1 MRILFMG
8 TPDFASEILRAI
20 AGTQNEIV
28 GVVSQPDKPKGRG
41 HKFVPTDVKVT
52 AESLGL
58 TVYQPET
65 LKDGA
70 FEGILDNLK
79 PDMIVVAAYGK
90 ILPEYI
96 LNYPEYGCVNVHASL
111 LPKYRGAAPIQWS
124 IINGDE
130 ETGVCI
136 MKMEKGLDT
145 GDIISVEKTPIGEY
159 ETAGELFDRL
169 AKLGGKL
176 LVRTI
181 AEMENS
187 TAILCTKQDGSQS
200 TYAEK
205 ITKETA
211 KIDWSQSCEKI
222 SKLICGMSPFPGA
235 YTTYK
240 NEMVKI
246 YEAVK
251 TNGEG
256 KNGEILGIEKNKG
269 LKVAC
274 GSGAL
279 YIKTVQFP
287 GLKRMNVEDYA
298 RGHEIENGIVLGDE

>member
-1 MRILFMG
+1 MKILFMG

-20 AGTQNEIV
+20 SETDNEIV

-41 HKFVPTDVKVT
+41 HKLVPTDVKVM

-70 FEGILDNLK
+70 FSETLNTLA
-79 PDMIVVAAYGK
+79 PDMIVVAAYGR

-96 LNYPEYGCVNVHASL
+96 LNYPRYGCINVHASL

-130 ETGVCI
+130 KTGVAI

-145 GDIISVEKTPIGEY
+145 GDVISVSETPIAEY

-169 AKLGGKL
+169 AKLGGEL
-176 LVRTI
+176 LVKTI
-181 AEMENS
+181 PEIENG
-187 TAILCTKQDGSQS
+187 TAVYKKQDESQS

-205 ITKETA
+205 ITKELS
-211 KIDWSQSCEKI
+211 KIDWTLSNDKI

-235 YTTYK
+235 VTVY
-240 NEMVKI
+240 NGEMFKI
-246 YEAVK
+246 YEAEK

-256 KNGEILGIEKNKG
+256 ECGEILGIEKNKG

-274 GSGAL
+274 GNGAL

-287 GLKRMNVEDYA
+287 GLKRMNIEDYA
-298 RGHEIENGIVLGDE
+298 RGHEIVNGVILGDE

>member
-1 MRILFMG
+1 MKILFMG

-20 AGTQNEIV
+20 SETDNEIV

-41 HKFVPTDVKVT
+41 HKLVPTDVKVM

-70 FEGILDNLK
+70 FSETLNTLA
-79 PDMIVVAAYGK
+79 PDMIVVAAYGR

-96 LNYPEYGCVNVHASL
+96 LNYPRYGCINVHASL

-130 ETGVCI
+130 KTGVAI

-145 GDIISVEKTPIGEY
+145 GDVISVSETPIAEY

-169 AKLGGKL
+169 AKLGGEL
-176 LVRTI
+176 LVKTI
-181 AEMENS
+181 PEIENG
-187 TAILCTKQDGSQS
+187 TAVYKKQDESQS

-205 ITKETA
+205 ITKELS
-211 KIDWSQSCEKI
+211 KIDWTLSNDKI

-235 YTTYK
+235 VTVY
-240 NEMVKI
+240 NGEMFKI
-246 YEAVK
+246 YEAEK

-256 KNGEILGIEKNKG
+256 ECGEILGIEKNKG

-274 GSGAL
+274 GNGAL

-287 GLKRMNVEDYA
+287 GLKRMNIEDYA
-298 RGHEIENGIVLGDE
+298 RGHEIANGVILGDE

>member
-1 MRILFMG
+1 MKILFMG

-20 AGTQNEIV
+20 SETENEIV

-41 HKFVPTDVKVT
+41 HKLVPTDVKVT

-70 FEGILDNLK
+70 FSDKLNELA
-79 PDMIVVAAYGK
+79 PDMIIVAAYGK

-96 LNYPEYGCVNVHASL
+96 LNYPEYGCINVHASL

-130 ETGVCI
+130 KTGVAI

-145 GDIISVEKTPIGEY
+145 GDIISVSETPIGEY

-176 LVRTI
+176 LVETI
-181 AEMENS
+181 PEIENG
-187 TAILCTKQDGSQS
+187 TAVYTKQDDGNS

-205 ITKETA
+205 ITKELS
-211 KIDWSQSCEKI
+211 KIDWTLSNDKI

-235 YTTYK
+235 VTAYK
-240 NEMVKI
+240 GEMFKI
-246 YEAVK
+246 YEAEK

-256 KNGEILGIEKNKG
+256 ESGEILGIEKNKG

-287 GLKRMNVEDYA
+287 GLKRMNIEDYA
-298 RGHEIENGIVLGDE
+298 RGHEIVNGVILGDE